1 MVECPQVTQNDFF
14 GVPYIKYSFITL
26 FLSQFLFGCIESTDK
41 TVSFKPQSKEDI
53 VQDSLENLDSLV
65 FKYIA
70 KNANESIKYAKQ
82 AVKVAQTVNTPASRA
97 KAYKILGNA
106 YSVTIIDSALRF
118 SIPINDF
125 STMSNSLNSLGGF
138 YYNIGEKVVARI
150 MFDSA
155 FAIAKRKLL
164 TLQMGSSLGNL
175 ARFETDPKKSVTMMR
190 QAISY
195 LEKSNGSD
203 EQIAQSLINI
213 GYRVSD
219 PDSALHFY
227 NQAVNMI
234 SAEYSPVV
242 TIAAYNNMA
251 YCYLENGDLK
261 NAEKCILEQALK
273 VAIKTNNIDWKS
285 TVYDTYA
292 DILQRKG
299 NSTEAMVYA

>member
-1 MVECPQVTQNDFF
+1 
-14 GVPYIKYSFITL
+14 
-26 FLSQFLFGCIESTDK
+26 
-41 TVSFKPQSKEDI
+41 
-53 VQDSLENLDSLV
+53 
-65 FKYIA
+65 
-70 KNANESIKYAKQ
+70 
-82 AVKVAQTVNTPASRA
+82 
-97 KAYKILGNA
+97 
-106 YSVTIIDSALRF
+106 
-118 SIPINDF
+118 
-125 STMSNSLNSLGGF
+125 
-138 YYNIGEKVVARI
+138 
-150 MFDSA
+150 
-155 FAIAKRKLL
+155 
-164 TLQMGSSLGNL
+164 
-175 ARFETDPKKSVTMMR
+175 MR

-213 GYRVSD
+213 GYRFSD
-219 PDSALHFY
+219 PDSALHYY

-299 NSTEAMVYA
+299 NSTEAMVYKKKAIEAKETYLALVSPILIGAKNNWSRKSYNNKI